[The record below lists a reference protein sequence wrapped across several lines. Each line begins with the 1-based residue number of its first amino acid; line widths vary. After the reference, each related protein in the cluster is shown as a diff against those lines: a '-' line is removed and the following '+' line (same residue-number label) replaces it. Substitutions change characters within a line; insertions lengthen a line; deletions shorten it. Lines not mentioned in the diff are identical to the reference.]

1 MHKAGGVKGYM
12 LGFVAFRVEG
22 VAKCGTPLVQYDA
35 PFAGCVK

>member
-1 MHKAGGVKGYM
+1 MKGDM

-22 VAKCGTPLVQYDA
+22 GAKCGNPFVQYDA